1 MLSQAPGT
9 NLKVLCPQ
17 TATQENF
24 ITAESLGFTSWTPP
38 GRNFTSSG
46 FLTGPICSVLEEWLT
61 SEGRNA
67 RASHNSAV
75 HPAFRTQQAFPSRQ
89 QVGLFVDRL
98 RTVKDV
104 LVSPRP
110 DQKPTMDESINTV
123 VVKQPHLKPAKASKP
138 APVAVDTVPM
148 TPKMPKESSKKFGF
162 SSKMSLRLPS
172 RSHTTANKTKPP
184 PTQQVPKTPATAT
197 HAPPA
202 PAPAPAV
209 PVEATK
215 ESGFFSRSKSLN
227 QRTRIFLRNPTGRRR
242 GIDTDL
248 LTTNPVPDLPTPQG
262 SRGDQSTNEKSR
274 RGSQIAGYNSSQGFP
289 DQSDAAAGRDATDP
303 HVIARTQLIA
313 QGYDAS
319 RVEEA
324 ICECLTANGVD
335 VDKALK
341 KLKKSRKLED
351 RLKRLD
357 RMG

>member
-1 MLSQAPGT
+1 MHHRHI
-9 NLKVLCPQ
+9 
-17 TATQENF
+17 F

-46 FLTGPICSVLEEWLT
+46 FLTGPICSVLEEWLAD
-61 SEGRNA
+61 EGSKA

-75 HPAFRTQQAFPSRQ
+75 HPAFRSQQPFPSRQ

-110 DQKPTMDESINTV
+110 EQKPTMDEIVHTV
-123 VVKQPHLKPAKASKP
+123 VVKQPPVKNATTNKP
-138 APVAVDTVPM
+138 APIAVDPVPM
-148 TPKMPKESSKKFGF
+148 TPKTPKESSKKFGF
-162 SSKMSLRLPS
+162 GSKMSLRLPS
-172 RSHTTANKTKPP
+172 RSHTTATKTKSQP
-184 PTQQVPKTPATAT
+184 QQALKTPAMESA
-197 HAPPA
+197 APSMPTI
-202 PAPAPAV
+202 
-209 PVEATK
+209 PVEPVK

-227 QRTRIFLRNPTGRRR
+227 QRTRIFLRNPTRSRR
-242 GIDTDL
+242 GIDADL
-248 LTTNPVPDLPTPQG
+248 LTTNPVPDLPTRQG
-262 SRGDQSTNEKSR
+262 SRGNPSTHERSR
-274 RGSQIAGYNSSQGFP
+274 RGSQVAGYDNASGFFVP
-289 DQSDAAAGRDATDP
+289 PGAAAGRSATDA
-303 HVIARTQLIA
+303 HATARDQLLA

-319 RVEEA
+319 RVDEA
-324 ICECLTANGVD
+324 MAECLTTNGVD